1 MERKHQGHGSVP
13 SEGAVQEAPGA
24 GRAVAEH
31 IWRGGCEHR
40 DEGDS
45 DLLLEEVTLS
55 WGQTRRQQTHVR
67 RGRGEDQEES
77 YRFQVRDAL
86 Q

>member
-1 MERKHQGHGSVP
+1 MHQGHGSVL

-24 GRAVAEH
+24 GMAVAEH

-55 WGQTRRQQTHVR
+55 
-67 RGRGEDQEES
+67 
-77 YRFQVRDAL
+77 
-86 Q
+86 